1 MHHGKMDVAR
11 TAAECTIISFAAK
24 LEITIILAVN
34 VMLKYTSLV
43 HKAPQL
49 VNVAQLEVHILG
61 TIDNNSQSMGICLIN
76 FK

>member
-1 MHHGKMDVAR
+1 
-11 TAAECTIISFAAK
+11 
-24 LEITIILAVN
+24 
-34 VMLKYTSLV
+34 MLKYTSLV